1 MFYEENGIWIKTP
14 TEEFILKAMLFLRYC
29 YESVSKKDDKTVL
42 ILTSKRTEYSIID
55 IDSADGHTRCF
66 HLP

>member
-1 MFYEENGIWIKTP
+1 
-14 TEEFILKAMLFLRYC
+14 MLFLRYC

-55 IDSADGHTRCF
+55 IGILQTDTQGVSIYPKVADD
-66 HLP
+66 